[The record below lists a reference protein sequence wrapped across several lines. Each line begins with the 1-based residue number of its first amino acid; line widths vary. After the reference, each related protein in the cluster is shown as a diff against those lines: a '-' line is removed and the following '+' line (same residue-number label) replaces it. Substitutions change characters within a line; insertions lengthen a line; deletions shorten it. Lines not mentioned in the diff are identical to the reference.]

1 MTIFDL
7 NDKIDTLLVI
17 SQKNRRY
24 FSRFDSTFGYLVITK
39 TEKIFLTDHRYY
51 EMAQEVATDF
61 EVRVVGRYTLQA
73 TLNEILQ
80 RVGAKNVGYE
90 DSELTVAEFE
100 SIKKILPD
108 FNFVAVGEQL
118 AEIKKYKQP
127 YEIECVCKAQAI
139 TDKTFSQILDCIKEG
154 MTEKQLSVKLQCLL
168 LQNGGDKNSFD
179 PLVSFGEN
187 TSKPHAHPT
196 DRVLKKGDNVLMD
209 FGCIVDGYCS
219 DMTRTVFF
227 GQPDQQIKNIYQM
240 VLEAQQNVLANVKN
254 GMACNQVDEF
264 ARQIFRKYG
273 VEDKFTHAL
282 GHGLGVD
289 IHEIPSMHPKC
300 DVILQPDMFVT
311 VEPGL
316 YYPGIGGV
324 RIEDLILI
332 EQYSIKN
339 LTTSDKNI
347 IIIE

>member
-7 NDKIDTLLVI
+7 NNQIDTLLVV

-39 TEKIFLTDHRYY
+39 NEKIFLTDNRYA
-51 EMAQEVATDF
+51 EMAQEVAKDF
-61 EVRVVGRYTLQA
+61 SVEVVGRYNLSQ
-73 TLNEILQ
+73 TLNDVLKK
-80 RVGAKNVGYE
+80 VGAKNVGYE

-100 SIKKILPD
+100 ALKNGLPD
-108 FNFVAVGEQL
+108 FCFIPVGKNL
-118 AEIKKYKQP
+118 AEIKKYKQQF
-127 YEIECVCKAQAI
+127 EIDNIIKAQQI
-139 TDKTFSQILDCIKEG
+139 TDTTFSQVLNCIKEG
-154 MTEKQLSVKLQCLL
+154 ITEKELSVKIQCLL

-179 PLVSFGEN
+179 PIVSFGEN

-227 GQPDQQIKNIYQM
+227 GQPSQQITNIYNM
-240 VLEAQQNVLANVKN
+240 VLEAQLNVLSNIKS
-254 GMACNQVDEF
+254 GMACNVVDDF
-264 ARQIFRKYG
+264 ARQVFRKYG

-289 IHEIPSMHPKC
+289 IHEIPSMHPKN
-300 DVILQPDMFVT
+300 DVILEPNMFVT

-316 YYPGIGGV
+316 YYPGFGGV

-332 EQYSIKN
+332 EQYGIKN
-339 LTTSDKNI
+339 LTTSNKNI

>member
-7 NDKIDTLLVI
+7 NNQIDTLLIV

-24 FSRFDSTFGYLVITK
+24 FSKFDSTFGYLVITK
-39 TEKIFLTDHRYY
+39 TEKIFLTDNRYF
-51 EMAQEVATDF
+51 EMAQEVAKDF
-61 EVRVVGRYTLQA
+61 SVEVVGRYNLRESLQQ
-73 TLNEILQ
+73 ILQ
-80 RVGAKNVGYE
+80 KTGAKNVGFE
-90 DSELTVAEFE
+90 DSELTVSEFE
-100 SIKKILPD
+100 TIKQMLPD
-108 FNFVAVGEQL
+108 YNFIPVGDQL
-118 AEIKKYKQP
+118 AEIKKYKHQ
-127 YEIECVCKAQAI
+127 YEIDCVTKAQQI
-139 TDKTFSQILDCIKEG
+139 TDKTFSQVLGCIKEG
-154 MTEKQLSVKLQCLL
+154 MTEKELSVKLQCLL

-179 PLVSFGEN
+179 PIVSFGEN

-196 DRVLKKGDNVLMD
+196 ERRLKTGDNVLMD
-209 FGCIVDGYCS
+209 FGCVVDGYCS

-227 GQPDQQIKNIYQM
+227 GQPKEQIKNIYNI
-240 VLEAQQNVLANVKN
+240 VLQAQLNVLSNVKN
-254 GMACNQVDEF
+254 GMICKDVDEF

-282 GHGLGVD
+282 GHGLGID
-289 IHEIPSMHPKC
+289 IHEIPSMHPKSE
-300 DVILQPDMFVT
+300 VILQPNMFVT

-316 YYPGIGGV
+316 YFPGLGGV

-332 EQYSIKN
+332 EQCSIKN

>member
-80 RVGAKNVGYE
+80 QVGAKNVGYE

-100 SIKKILPD
+100 SIKKMLPD

-118 AEIKKYKQP
+118 AEIKKNKQP

-179 PLVSFGEN
+179 PIVSFGEN